1 MLIYIDTDSGV
12 WGVGE
17 KNLVMID
24 ATTEEIDAIG
34 EMSDSEIIQ
43 YGIDNRWRQW

>member
-17 KNLVMID
+17 KNLVIFD
-24 ATTEEIDAIG
+24 ADGEELDRLMS
-34 EMSDSEIIQ
+34 MSDSEICQ
-43 YGIDNRWRQW
+43 FGLDKRLEGW

>member
-17 KNLVMID
+17 QNLVIFEAED
-24 ATTEEIDAIG
+24 
-34 EMSDSEIIQ
+34 SDIWHLERYSDDQIIQ
-43 YGIDNRWRQW
+43 FGIDKRSEGW